1 MISDTKLPKVR
12 SPASLRSGEVAT
24 ETPSDFDG
32 YALVRALKEHP
43 EWSSIPV
50 LFLASQ
56 RSIEDKIRGGA
67 IASQPG
73 FLSRELC
80 KDDAKGEWL
89 MIMRFASRAD
99 AEAFCAELKAAGKS
113 CFVR

>member
-1 MISDTKLPKVR
+1 MTTNHCV
-12 SPASLRSGEVAT
+12 EVASFMLK
-24 ETPSDFDG
+24 PGVSDEQ
-32 YALVRALKEHP
+32 L
-43 EWSSIPV
+43 
-50 LFLASQ
+50 LA
-56 RSIEDKIRGGA
+56 IEDKIRGGA

-99 AEAFCAELKAAGKS
+99 MDGWLSKVKAVPEMRELGAVIAS
-113 CFVR
+113 FDLNRFFTHRA